1 MNLCF
6 RCFLNKEETQR
17 QMAMKTVWKEK
28 GKGGNT
34 TQKLQVLSIHYIDN
48 YNLL

>member
-6 RCFLNKEETQR
+6 RCFLNKEEIQR
-17 QMAMKTVWKEK
+17 QMAMKTVLREK

-34 TQKLQVLSIHYIDN
+34 TSKTTSAFHSL
-48 YNLL
+48 